1 MAKRNIFVRKPDKTH
16 EDFIRELIVKLSSEE
31 STPTDVLDADFGEVT
46 ETFRDILGISAH
58 VETDF
63 TCSIGYDRYEEYW
76 DKERKYNSS
85 TQSYYYEDVKRTRK
99 VTDWQPYSG
108 HTSGDAM
115 GYAFNEHQANTNN
128 YLYEN
133 SEIESMMVKSNKDDF
148 IDSGEEVDINE
159 EAFERTKDYCEF
171 NVRLH
176 TDLPGDDHRDWDGKS
191 DVDVKGIWL
200 FRLPYYNLT
209 FTHKGQNYSASAASF
224 GELVVKTELPQDS
237 TNTKAIIAE
246 GIKKNKIMMIA
257 GWVTLGVLFVLSSIL
272 TVVAYQLTVLWTLLV
287 FVGFGLG
294 VLFTVLFFKKK
305 RAVTNEIKNNRKTKK
320 INKCKALLSAKGL
333 APLTNDELA
342 LFK

>member
-16 EDFIRELIVKLSSEE
+16 EDFVRELIVKLSTSE
-31 STPTDVLDADFGEVT
+31 STPVDVLESDFGGVT
-46 ETFRDILGISAH
+46 ESFRDIVGISAH

-115 GYAFNEHQANTNN
+115 GYAFNEHQSNTNN

-133 SEIESMMVKSNKDDF
+133 DEIETMMVKSKKEDF
-148 IDSGEEVDINE
+148 VDSGEEVDINE

-171 NVRLH
+171 HVRLN

-191 DVDVKGIWL
+191 DINVTGIWL

-209 FTHKGQNYSASAASF
+209 FTHKGQNYSSSAAAF
-224 GELVVKTELPQDS
+224 GELDVKTELPQDT
-237 TNTKAIIAE
+237 TNNSALISAAT
-246 GIKKNKIMMIA
+246 KKNKIMMIA
-257 GWVTLGVLFVLSSIL
+257 GWVTLGVLVVLSSVL
-272 TVVAYQLTVLWTLLV
+272 TSVAYQLMFLWTLLV
-287 FVGFGLG
+287 FVGIGLG
-294 VLFTVLFFKKK
+294 VLFTILFFKKK
-305 RAVTNEIKNNRKTKK
+305 KTVTNELKNNKKVKK
-320 INKCKALLSAKGL
+320 INQCKALLSSKGL
-333 APLTNDELA
+333 APLTSEELA